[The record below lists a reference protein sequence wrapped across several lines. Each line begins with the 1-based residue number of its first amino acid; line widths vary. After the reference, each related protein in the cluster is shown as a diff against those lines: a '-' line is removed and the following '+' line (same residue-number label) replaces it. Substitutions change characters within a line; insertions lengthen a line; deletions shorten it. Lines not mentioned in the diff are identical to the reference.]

1 MSILPSSISTLQR
14 SAISTVVASASGQA
28 AKSPAIS
35 SEPLRKNSL
44 VSKLS
49 FGSRIV
55 LFVWTQSSA
64 RWLSKSSR
72 RR

>member
-1 MSILPSSISTLQR
+1 LPSSISTLQR
-14 SAISTVVASASGQA
+14 SAISSVVAIASGHGRKSA
-28 AKSPAIS
+28 ATWAESF
-35 SEPLRKNSL
+35 RKNSF
-44 VSKLS
+44 VSKDS
-49 FGSRIV
+49 FGSASV